1 MKTDAIPSVAILFKK
16 IATPDL
22 IKKSSAAK
30 GFLHCAFPV
39 REGVTAGDGS
49 ALVNKTWTLKSKK
62 LESEI

>member
-39 REGVTAGDGS
+39 REGGRNAAGMHWS
-49 ALVNKTWTLKSKK
+49 TK
-62 LESEI
+62 LGH